1 MNIFK
6 TDQAHLN
13 HVSRISLVIVY
24 ETGPQG
30 CLPQSL
36 QPSAVWFEWTM
47 LIVAF
52 QARVESSSIPENN
65 ANTLVSAS
73 SQPST
78 NVLYCTHC
86 MPFYSEEQSVITC
99 QHGVDVLGDIV
110 LSVNTTMLKVFNLSF
125 CHWLKWSFIILEI
138 RLLSF
143 GVKIRSRSR

>member
-1 MNIFK
+1 
-6 TDQAHLN
+6 
-13 HVSRISLVIVY
+13 
-24 ETGPQG
+24 
-30 CLPQSL
+30 
-36 QPSAVWFEWTM
+36 M

-138 RLLSF
+138 RLLSLELKSGQGQGSKMPYF
-143 GVKIRSRSR
+143 KATGIRGGHDRNQPLLPLTVNEQPHQRFARS